1 MKLMRGFKT
10 RNFAE
15 ADEFNKNSRHF
26 YITDFWVNPKIA
38 SNRRFVHIVRTQRV
52 QHKNDESRVFAKESR
67 EMERK
72 TDISVEISLFGS
84 KFYTPFSFVKA
95 DSEIIEDVSSA
106 DDMEP
111 DSQTTGETYLSF
123 EFMSSNRDRKLECKD
138 FDERAITNLDEF
150 FFAIFHFQTK
160 NFSCTGFKDR
170 ITGTAVHKS

>member
-67 EMERK
+67 EM
-72 TDISVEISLFGS
+72 
-84 KFYTPFSFVKA
+84 
-95 DSEIIEDVSSA
+95 
-106 DDMEP
+106 
-111 DSQTTGETYLSF
+111 
-123 EFMSSNRDRKLECKD
+123 
-138 FDERAITNLDEF
+138 
-150 FFAIFHFQTK
+150 
-160 NFSCTGFKDR
+160 
-170 ITGTAVHKS
+170 